1 MISYNILMEIG
12 MLILVMSFF
21 LLVLLI
27 AFSIFSYFL
36 DNKLLAGK
44 LLFVALFPLLTGILS
59 STAVC

>member
-1 MISYNILMEIG
+1 

-27 AFSIFSYFL
+27 AFSILSYFL

-44 LLFVALFPLLTGILS
+44 LLFAALFSLLTGILS
-59 STAVC
+59 SIAVC